1 MYSKMW
7 AASGVAYPELLDRLI
22 ALARERH
29 TEKQQI
35 RTSVAVRIA
44 AASLLLTSLMAA
56 PAGAAGL
63 TSPEPLVK
71 AYDLILEARFD
82 EAERQLKSACPPAPQ
97 PACDVIGAVNDYW
110 RLLLNPEDTSRDAA
124 LLARINAAIGS
135 AEAWVA
141 REPKRAEAWFYLGGA
156 YGTRVLLRGHRGQYL
171 AAARDGKRIHD
182 SLQLAIS
189 LDPSLGDAYFGL
201 GLYHY
206 YAAIAPRAARI
217 LSMLMFLPGGD
228 RAGGLKEME
237 QTRSKGML
245 LRGEADYQLHLIYLW
260 YERQHDDGAAPHRR
274 TAHALSDQPGLLPSA
289 RRRAGQLHSQ
299 PSGRAA
305 DVSIDARRRA
315 RGPHRGAA
323 AVGGVRASR
332 DGAGDGRALR
342 QRRSGRAV
350 ERGHRAQAGGAVWRA
365 CARATINS
373 ASFTI
378 ARDVEPMRS
387 RRISARAPRTRAT
400 IDCACARRFAQG
412 SRARRRRAR
421 AASLNFF
428 CFQSFFC

>member
-1 MYSKMW
+1 M
-7 AASGVAYPELLDRLI
+7 
-22 ALARERH
+22 
-29 TEKQQI
+29 
-35 RTSVAVRIA
+35 
-44 AASLLLTSLMAA
+44 
-56 PAGAAGL
+56 
-63 TSPEPLVK
+63 
-71 AYDLILEARFD
+71 
-82 EAERQLKSACPPAPQ
+82 
-97 PACDVIGAVNDYW
+97 
-110 RLLLNPEDTSRDAA
+110 LNPEDTSRDAA

-135 AEAWVA
+135 AEGWVA

-182 SLQLAIS
+182 SLQLAIT

-260 YERQHDDGAAPHRR
+260 YEQQPTTALRLIEGLR
-274 TAHALSDQPGLLPSA
+274 TRYRNQPDLLPSA
-289 RRRAGQLHSQ
+289 RRGAGQLHSQ

-315 RGPHRGAA
+315 RGAHRGACDL
-323 AVGGVRASR
+323 GGLRTSR

-342 QRRSGRAV
+342 QRGSHRTV
-350 ERGHRAQAGGAVWRA
+350 ERGHRAQARGAVRRA
-365 CARATINS
+365 RARATINS
-373 ASFTI
+373 ASSTI
-378 ARDVEPMRS
+378 ARAVAPMRS
-387 RRISARAPRTRAT
+387 PRINARASRTRDDDRLRMREKIRAGIARAPATRA
-400 IDCACARRFAQG
+400 CR
-412 SRARRRRAR
+412 
-421 AASLNFF
+421 
-428 CFQSFFC
+428 